1 MNEKAYNYAIKY
13 LKNIKTKKDVY
24 DYLIRKG
31 FTDEE
36 TSEVCDYIEE
46 VGLVDDDLYVKFFVE
61 DSFRIKN
68 KGARK
73 IVYELK
79 QRGIDD
85 DKINEAIEEASDM
98 QYDALKEAYERKLEA
113 TKSETDEYKRKNKII
128 RFLIS
133 RGFDYSD
140 IKDLSLIHISE
151 PTRPY

>member
-31 FTDEE
+31 FTNEE

-85 DKINEAIEEASDM
+85 DKIEEAMEEASDM
-98 QYDALKEAYERKLEA
+98 EYEALKEAYERKLEA
-113 TKSETDEYKRKNKII
+113 TKSETDPYKRKNKII

-140 IKDLSLIHISE
+140 IKDIVDL
-151 PTRPY
+151 

>member
-31 FTDEE
+31 FSDEE

-46 VGLVDDDLYVKFFVE
+46 VGLVDDDLYIKFFVE

-85 DKINEAIEEASDM
+85 DKIEEAIEEASDIE
-98 QYDALKEAYERKLEA
+98 YEALKEAYERKLEA
-113 TKSETDEYKRKNKII
+113 TKSETDPYKRKNKII

-140 IKDLSLIHISE
+140 IKDIVDL
-151 PTRPY
+151 

>member
-31 FTDEE
+31 FGDEE

-85 DKINEAIEEASDM
+85 DKIEEAIEEASDM
-98 QYDALKEAYERKLEA
+98 EYEALKEAYERKLEA
-113 TKSETDEYKRKNKII
+113 TKSETDPYKRKNKII

-140 IKDLSLIHISE
+140 IKDIVDL
-151 PTRPY
+151 

>member
-31 FTDEE
+31 FSDEE

-85 DKINEAIEEASDM
+85 DKIEEAIEEASDM
-98 QYDALKEAYERKLEA
+98 EYEALKEAYERKLEA
-113 TKSETDEYKRKNKII
+113 TKSDTDPYKRKNKII

-140 IKDLSLIHISE
+140 IKDIVDL
-151 PTRPY
+151 

>member
-31 FTDEE
+31 FSDEE

-85 DKINEAIEEASDM
+85 DKIEDAIEEASDM
-98 QYDALKEAYERKLEA
+98 EYEALKEAYERKLEA
-113 TKSETDEYKRKNKII
+113 TKSETDPYKRKNKII

-140 IKDLSLIHISE
+140 IKDIVDL
-151 PTRPY
+151 

>member
-113 TKSETDEYKRKNKII
+113 TKTETDQYKRKNKII

-140 IKDLSLIHISE
+140 IKDIVDI
-151 PTRPY
+151 

>member
-1 MNEKAYNYAIKY
+1 MNEKAYTYAIKY

-85 DKINEAIEEASDM
+85 DKINQAIEEASDM

-113 TKSETDEYKRKNKII
+113 TKSETDQYKRKNKII

-140 IKDLSLIHISE
+140 IKDIVDI
-151 PTRPY
+151 

>member
-1 MNEKAYNYAIKY
+1 MNEEAYNYAIKY

-31 FTDEE
+31 FSDEE

-85 DKINEAIEEASDM
+85 DKIEEAIEEASDM
-98 QYDALKEAYERKLEA
+98 EYEALKEAYERKLEA
-113 TKSETDEYKRKNKII
+113 TKSETDPYKRKNKII

-140 IKDLSLIHISE
+140 IKDIVDL
-151 PTRPY
+151 

>member
-31 FTDEE
+31 FSDEE

-85 DKINEAIEEASDM
+85 DKTEAAIEEASDM
-98 QYDALKEAYERKLEA
+98 EYEALKEAYEKKLEA
-113 TKSETDEYKRKNKII
+113 TKSETDPYKRKNKII

-140 IKDLSLIHISE
+140 IKDIVDL
-151 PTRPY
+151 

>member
-31 FTDEE
+31 FSDEE

-85 DKINEAIEEASDM
+85 DKIEEAIEEASDM
-98 QYDALKEAYERKLEA
+98 EYEALKEAYERKLEA
-113 TKSETDEYKRKNKII
+113 TKSETDQYKRKNKII

-140 IKDLSLIHISE
+140 IKDIVDL
-151 PTRPY
+151 

>member
-31 FTDEE
+31 FSDEE

-85 DKINEAIEEASDM
+85 DKIEEAIEEASDM
-98 QYDALKEAYERKLEA
+98 EYKALKEAYERKLEA
-113 TKSETDEYKRKNKII
+113 TKSETDPYKRKNKII

-140 IKDLSLIHISE
+140 IKDIVDL
-151 PTRPY
+151 

>member
-1 MNEKAYNYAIKY
+1 MNEKAYNYVIKY

-140 IKDLSLIHISE
+140 IKDIVDI
-151 PTRPY
+151 

>member
-24 DYLIRKG
+24 NYLIRKG
-31 FTDEE
+31 FTNEE

-46 VGLVDDDLYVKFFVE
+46 VGLVDDDLYIKFFVE

-79 QRGIDD
+79 KRGIDD
-85 DKINEAIEEASDM
+85 EKIEEAMEEASEM
-98 QYDALKEAYERKLEA
+98 EYEALKEAYERKLEA
-113 TKSETDEYKRKNKII
+113 TKGETDPYKRKNKII

-140 IKDLSLIHISE
+140 IKEIVDI
-151 PTRPY
+151 

>member
-24 DYLIRKG
+24 NYLIRKG
-31 FTDEE
+31 FSDEE

-85 DKINEAIEEASDM
+85 DKIEEAIEEASDM
-98 QYDALKEAYERKLEA
+98 EYEALKEAYERKLEA
-113 TKSETDEYKRKNKII
+113 TKSETDPYKRKNKII
-128 RFLIS
+128 RFLLS

-140 IKDLSLIHISE
+140 IKDIVDL
-151 PTRPY
+151 

>member
-31 FTDEE
+31 FSDEE

-85 DKINEAIEEASDM
+85 DKIEEAMEEASDM
-98 QYDALKEAYERKLEA
+98 EYEALKEAYERKLEA
-113 TKSETDEYKRKNKII
+113 TKSETDPYKRKNKII

-140 IKDLSLIHISE
+140 IKDIVDL
-151 PTRPY
+151 

>member
-85 DKINEAIEEASDM
+85 EKINEAIEEVSDM
-98 QYDALKEAYERKLEA
+98 QYEALKEAYERKLEA
-113 TKSETDEYKRKNKII
+113 TKSETDQYKRKNKII

-140 IKDLSLIHISE
+140 IKDIVDI
-151 PTRPY
+151 

>member
-31 FTDEE
+31 FSDEE

-85 DKINEAIEEASDM
+85 DKIEEAIEEASDM
-98 QYDALKEAYERKLEA
+98 EYEALKEAYERKLEA
-113 TKSETDEYKRKNKII
+113 TKSETDPYKRKNKII

-140 IKDLSLIHISE
+140 IRDIVDI
-151 PTRPY
+151 

>member
-1 MNEKAYNYAIKY
+1 MNEKAHNYAIKY

-113 TKSETDEYKRKNKII
+113 TKSETDQYKRKNKII

-140 IKDLSLIHISE
+140 IKDIVDI
-151 PTRPY
+151 

>member
-31 FTDEE
+31 FSDEE

-79 QRGIDD
+79 QRGINDE
-85 DKINEAIEEASDM
+85 KIEEAMEEASDM
-98 QYDALKEAYERKLEA
+98 EYEALKEAYERKLEA
-113 TKSETDEYKRKNKII
+113 TKSETDPYKRKNKII

-140 IKDLSLIHISE
+140 IKDIVDL
-151 PTRPY
+151 

>member
-85 DKINEAIEEASDM
+85 DKIEEAIEEASDM
-98 QYDALKEAYERKLEA
+98 EYEALKEAYERKLEA
-113 TKSETDEYKRKNKII
+113 TKSETDPYKRKNKII

-140 IKDLSLIHISE
+140 IKDIVDL
-151 PTRPY
+151 

>member
-140 IKDLSLIHISE
+140 IKDIVDI
-151 PTRPY
+151 

>member
-31 FTDEE
+31 FSDEE

-85 DKINEAIEEASDM
+85 DKIEEAIEEASDM
-98 QYDALKEAYERKLEA
+98 EYEALKEAYERKLEA
-113 TKSETDEYKRKNKII
+113 TKNETDPYKRKNKII

-140 IKDLSLIHISE
+140 IKDIVDL
-151 PTRPY
+151 

>member
-31 FTDEE
+31 FSDEE

-46 VGLVDDDLYVKFFVE
+46 VGLVDDDLYVKFFAE

-85 DKINEAIEEASDM
+85 DKIEEAMEEASDM
-98 QYDALKEAYERKLEA
+98 EYEALKEAYERKLEA
-113 TKSETDEYKRKNKII
+113 TKSETDPYKRKNKII

-140 IKDLSLIHISE
+140 IKDIVDL
-151 PTRPY
+151 

>member
-31 FTDEE
+31 FSDEE

-85 DKINEAIEEASDM
+85 DKIEEAIEEASDM
-98 QYDALKEAYERKLEA
+98 EYEALKEAYERKLEA
-113 TKSETDEYKRKNKII
+113 TKSETDTYKRKNKII

-140 IKDLSLIHISE
+140 IKDIVDI
-151 PTRPY
+151 

>member
-31 FTDEE
+31 FSYEE

-85 DKINEAIEEASDM
+85 DKIEEAIEEASDM
-98 QYDALKEAYERKLEA
+98 EYEALKEAYERKLEA
-113 TKSETDEYKRKNKII
+113 TKSETDPYKRKNKII

-140 IKDLSLIHISE
+140 IKDIVDL
-151 PTRPY
+151 

>member
-31 FTDEE
+31 FSDEE

-46 VGLVDDDLYVKFFVE
+46 VGLVDDDLYIKFFVE

-85 DKINEAIEEASDM
+85 DKIYEAMEEAKDM
-98 QYDALKEAYERKLEA
+98 ECDALKEAYERKLDA
-113 TKSETDEYKRKNKII
+113 TKSETDQYKRKNKII

-140 IKDLSLIHISE
+140 IKDIVDI
-151 PTRPY
+151 

>member
-31 FTDEE
+31 FSDEE

-85 DKINEAIEEASDM
+85 DKIEEAIEEASDM
-98 QYDALKEAYERKLEA
+98 EYEALKEAYERKLEA
-113 TKSETDEYKRKNKII
+113 TKSETDSYKRKNKII

-140 IKDLSLIHISE
+140 IKDIVDL
-151 PTRPY
+151 

>member
-79 QRGIDD
+79 QKGIDD
-85 DKINEAIEEASDM
+85 DKINEAIKDASDM

-113 TKSETDEYKRKNKII
+113 TKSETDQYKRKNKII

-140 IKDLSLIHISE
+140 IKDIVDI
-151 PTRPY
+151 

>member
-24 DYLIRKG
+24 DYLLRKG

-36 TSEVCDYIEE
+36 ASEVCDYIEE

-68 KGARK
+68 KGAKK
-73 IVYELK
+73 IVFELK
-79 QRGIDD
+79 RKGVDD
-85 DKINEAIEEASDM
+85 EKIEEALDKAKEM
-98 QYDALKEAYERKLEA
+98 EYEALKDAYERKLDA
-113 TKSETDEYKRKNKII
+113 TKSESDPYKRRTKII
-128 RFLIS
+128 RFLLS

-140 IKDLSLIHISE
+140 IKDIVDI
-151 PTRPY
+151 

>member
-31 FTDEE
+31 FSDEE
-36 TSEVCDYIEE
+36 TSKVCDYIEE

-85 DKINEAIEEASDM
+85 DKIEEAIEEASDM
-98 QYDALKEAYERKLEA
+98 EYEALKEAYERKLEA
-113 TKSETDEYKRKNKII
+113 TKSETDPYKRKNKII

-140 IKDLSLIHISE
+140 IKDIVDL
-151 PTRPY
+151 

>member
-85 DKINEAIEEASDM
+85 NKINEAIEEASDM

-113 TKSETDEYKRKNKII
+113 TKSETDQYKRKNKII

-140 IKDLSLIHISE
+140 IKDIVDI
-151 PTRPY
+151 

>member
-31 FTDEE
+31 FSDEE

-79 QRGIDD
+79 QRGIDY
-85 DKINEAIEEASDM
+85 DKIEEAIEEASDM
-98 QYDALKEAYERKLEA
+98 EYEALKEAYERKLES
-113 TKSETDEYKRKNKII
+113 TKSETDPYKRKNKII

-140 IKDLSLIHISE
+140 IKDIVDI
-151 PTRPY
+151 

>member
-85 DKINEAIEEASDM
+85 DKINEAIEEANDM

-113 TKSETDEYKRKNKII
+113 TKSETDQYKRKNKII

-140 IKDLSLIHISE
+140 IKDIVDI
-151 PTRPY
+151 

>member
-13 LKNIKTKKDVY
+13 LKNIKTKRDVY

-46 VGLVDDDLYVKFFVE
+46 VGLVDYDLYVKFFVE

-85 DKINEAIEEASDM
+85 DKINQAIEEASDM

-140 IKDLSLIHISE
+140 IKDIVDI
-151 PTRPY
+151 

>member
-79 QRGIDD
+79 QRGMDD

-113 TKSETDEYKRKNKII
+113 TKSETDQYKRKNKII

-140 IKDLSLIHISE
+140 IKDIVDI
-151 PTRPY
+151 

>member
-36 TSEVCDYIEE
+36 TSEVCDYIEK

-68 KGARK
+68 KGAKK

-113 TKSETDEYKRKNKII
+113 TKSETDQYKRKNKII

-140 IKDLSLIHISE
+140 IKDIVDI
-151 PTRPY
+151 

>member
-31 FTDEE
+31 FSDEE

-46 VGLVDDDLYVKFFVE
+46 VGLVNDDLYVKFFVE

-85 DKINEAIEEASDM
+85 DKIEEAIEEASDM
-98 QYDALKEAYERKLEA
+98 EYEALKEAYERKLEA
-113 TKSETDEYKRKNKII
+113 TKSETDPYKRKNKII

-140 IKDLSLIHISE
+140 IKDIVDL
-151 PTRPY
+151 

>member
-85 DKINEAIEEASDM
+85 DKINQAIEEASDM

-113 TKSETDEYKRKNKII
+113 TKSETDEYKRKNNII

-140 IKDLSLIHISE
+140 IKDIVDI
-151 PTRPY
+151 

>member
-73 IVYELK
+73 IVHELK

-140 IKDLSLIHISE
+140 IKDIVDI
-151 PTRPY
+151 

>member
-1 MNEKAYNYAIKY
+1 MNEKAYSYAIKY

-113 TKSETDEYKRKNKII
+113 TKSETDQYKRKNKII

-140 IKDLSLIHISE
+140 IKDIVDI
-151 PTRPY
+151 